1 MKGLAITAMFL
12 VSMAAVAIAKPVPVS
27 KMNPTEDLNPPV
39 TQNDLDINSGPS
51 GAMLEREYFQAPPPF
66 TAGGLPCR
74 PNQHPMQQ
82 AGGRGHRQ
90 GHLSV
95 RVYHP
100 LS

>member
-39 TQNDLDINSGPS
+39 TQNDINSGPS

-74 PNQHPMQQ
+74 LQTAIFNKVQLAQLC
-82 AGGRGHRQ
+82 R
-90 GHLSV
+90 
-95 RVYHP
+95 
-100 LS
+100 

>member
-27 KMNPTEDLNPPV
+27 KLNPLEDLAPPP
-39 TQNDLDINSGPS
+39 TQNDVDINSGPS

-74 PNQHPMQQ
+74 LQTAIFNKVQLAQLC
-82 AGGRGHRQ
+82 R
-90 GHLSV
+90 
-95 RVYHP
+95 
-100 LS
+100 

>member
-1 MKGLAITAMFL
+1 MKRLAITAMFL

-74 PNQHPMQQ
+74 LQTAIFNKVQLAQLC
-82 AGGRGHRQ
+82 R
-90 GHLSV
+90 
-95 RVYHP
+95 
-100 LS
+100 